1 MAMEQALLPHLGAA
15 HKLARWLTGDAVDA
29 EDVVQEAYLRA
40 LRFFGGF
47 HGADARP
54 WLLAI
59 VRNAS
64 YTWLQ
69 QERVQRSVRGF
80 DKEFDGCDAEAL
92 SPEQQLLREEDR
104 QSVRRAVEAL
114 PPKLREVVLLREIEG
129 RSYKEIAAIAAIP
142 LGTVM
147 SRLARAR
154 GQLQRCLGTTEQS
167 WRK

>member
-1 MAMEQALLPHLGAA
+1 MPCLQGFSQENLSVMHKSPGPSPRLHERDGASRLGDARDGPADPTRACPSPAEAIAAQPGGEFRGMAMEQALLPHLNAA

-69 QERVQRSVRGF
+69 QKRVQRSVRGF
-80 DKEFDGCDAEAL
+80 DEEFDGCDAEAM

-104 QSVRRAVEAL
+104 Q
-114 PPKLREVVLLREIEG
+114 
-129 RSYKEIAAIAAIP
+129 
-142 LGTVM
+142 
-147 SRLARAR
+147 
-154 GQLQRCLGTTEQS
+154 
-167 WRK
+167 